1 MENQSS
7 SHVLDVT
14 IACGTFGTN
23 NLSASTR
30 TSALSLD
37 LANGSKWINLAKCE
51 VLAPE
56 TNCSLS
62 FQSCHH

>member
-1 MENQSS
+1 MENQTS

-37 LANGSKWINLAKCE
+37 LATIANGSILPSVKC
-51 VLAPE
+51 
-56 TNCSLS
+56 
-62 FQSCHH
+62 